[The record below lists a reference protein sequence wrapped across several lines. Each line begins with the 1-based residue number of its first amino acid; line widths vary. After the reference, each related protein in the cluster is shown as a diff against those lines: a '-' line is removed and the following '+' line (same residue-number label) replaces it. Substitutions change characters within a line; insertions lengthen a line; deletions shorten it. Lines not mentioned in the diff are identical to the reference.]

1 MIFACVENTEESLY
15 NRNIK
20 KKEIWDGSNMEH
32 NRYKEKVRLAIYN
45 KDQERAEHF
54 HQDIELLYVMEG
66 GLDVTMGE
74 QVVSMRPEDIL
85 VINANK
91 KHSLNGTENV
101 LFAQF
106 TIEYHMVSDVFQ
118 TMNVIFWCDST
129 KGDNERYEKL
139 RSVIKKLLNYH
150 LSSGGNVANFGYIGL
165 CYRVLDLLSG
175 YFLVQTADKEKMDE
189 QDKFDERIQQINN
202 YIRANYNQPISLKE
216 LSEKLFLSNGY
227 LSRFF
232 KKNYGM
238 NFAEYLTN
246 IRLFHAV
253 DDLLYTSTPITV
265 IAYDNGFASVAVFNK
280 AFKKAYGETPSQLRK
295 KNKEQKADQ
304 QPQQNQSEI
313 EARLEQFLMTNQKEQ
328 KEETPVKNMHHHH
341 SVMETK
347 HLKNYWGKTLNM
359 GMAEDLLKSNIQE
372 HIILLKEILNVE
384 YIRICNPFTKGLL
397 IDSDQEDE
405 KYNFTKLD
413 EILDFLTRH
422 GLKPHIEMGPKPR
435 MITYNVQNMLVE
447 GGRDVDFQEPEKWKH
462 LLHAM
467 LRHLVHRYGSTE
479 VNQWRMELWFNE
491 NKWDSE
497 EGFEQ
502 YFQLFDILASTVRE
516 FSDQMAVG
524 GCGIRADYQEDRR
537 KSFYREWSQQRQQP
551 DFFSLI
557 VFPYDR
563 GEEKQDHYS
572 KRCTD
577 NEGVM
582 HRILTEKAFLTEN
595 GMGEIPLYITEW
607 NLTISARNAMNDASF
622 KGAYII
628 KNILDVYGQ
637 VGDMAYWIGSDCAL
651 EYYDSNELL
660 FGGTGLLTKDGIL
673 KPACFAFEFLTRLY
687 SQYIGKGSN
696 YLISTD
702 GHDSYGIIC
711 HNQRAL
717 GYNYYFT
724 KEDEMD
730 REHMWKY
737 FEERDELELHIQL
750 DDVANGNYQIKF
762 YRIGEQ
768 SGSVMNIW
776 QDMDFEPELSRNDI
790 KYFRR
795 MCEPK
800 LAIQKQDVKEHMLKL
815 HIPMVANEIVFVR
828 VRRLV

>member
-1 MIFACVENTEESLY
+1 M
-15 NRNIK
+15 
-20 KKEIWDGSNMEH
+20 DH
-32 NRYKEKVRLAIYN
+32 NRYKEKVRMVIFN
-45 KDQERAEHF
+45 KDQERSEHF

-66 GLDVTMGE
+66 NLTVTLGE
-74 QVVSMRPEDIL
+74 QVVNMQPEDIL

-91 KHSLNGTENV
+91 KHALNGTENV

-106 TIEYHMVSDVFQ
+106 SIEYNMVSDVFK

-129 KGDNERYEKL
+129 KGNNERYEKL
-139 RSVIKKLLNYH
+139 REVIKKVLNHH
-150 LSSGGNVANFGYIGL
+150 LSSGGNVASFAYIGL
-165 CYRVLDLLSG
+165 CYHILDLLSS
-175 YFLVQTADKEKMDE
+175 YFLVQTADKEKVDE

-232 KKNYGM
+232 KRNYGM

-253 DDLLYTSTPITV
+253 DDLLYTSTPITM
-265 IAYDNGFASVAVFNK
+265 IAYDNGFTSVAVFNK
-280 AFKKAYGETPSQLRK
+280 AFKKAYGETPSQLRR
-295 KNKEQKADQ
+295 KNKEQKEKL

-313 EARLEQFLMTNQKEQ
+313 EARLEQYLMSNQREQ
-328 KEETPVKNMHHHH
+328 KEVMVVDKLKNRH
-341 SVMETK
+341 SVRDTQP
-347 HLKNYWGKTLNM
+347 LKNYWGNTLNI
-359 GMAEDLLKSNIQE
+359 GMAEDLLKSGIQE
-372 HIILLKEILNVE
+372 HIILLKEILNVK
-384 YIRICNPFTKGLL
+384 YIRFCNLFTKPLL
-397 IDSDQEDE
+397 IDSNQGNG

-413 EILDFLTRH
+413 EILDFLIRQ
-422 GLKPHIEMGPKPR
+422 GLKPHIEMGSKPR

-447 GGRDVDFQEPEKWKH
+447 GSRDVEFQDPDKWEH
-462 LLHAM
+462 LLDAM
-467 LRHLVHRYGSTE
+467 MRHLVNRYGREE

-491 NKWDSE
+491 NKWDSAD
-497 EGFEQ
+497 GFDQ
-502 YFQLFDILASTVRE
+502 YIQLFDILASTVRKYSE
-516 FSDQMAVG
+516 QMEVG

-537 KSFYREWSQQRQQP
+537 KSFYQAWSKQKQQP
-551 DFFSLI
+551 DFMSVI

-563 GEEKQDHYS
+563 GEERKDHYS

-582 HRILTEKAFLTEN
+582 HRIQTEKVFLSEN

-607 NLTISARNAMNDASF
+607 NLTISARNAMNDSAF

-628 KNILDVYGQ
+628 KNILDVYGD
-637 VGDMAYWIGSDCAL
+637 VDDMAYWIGSDRAS

-660 FGGTGLLTKDGIL
+660 FGGTGLITKDGVL
-673 KPACFAFEFLTRLY
+673 KPAGFAFEFMTRLY
-687 SQYIGKGSN
+687 SQYVGKGSN

-702 GHDSYGIIC
+702 GHDAYGIVC

-724 KEDEMD
+724 KENEID
-730 REHMWKY
+730 RAHMWKY
-737 FEERDELELHIQL
+737 FEDRDELELELQL
-750 DDVANGNYQIKF
+750 DDVTNGSYQIKS
-762 YRIGEQ
+762 YRISRQ
-768 SGSVMNIW
+768 NGSVLNIW
-776 QDMDFEPELSRNDI
+776 EDMDFEPELSRNDI

-800 LAIQKQDVKEHMLKL
+800 LTIQKMEVTDHQLKL
-815 HIPMVANEIVFVR
+815 HIPMLQNEIVFVR
-828 VRRLV
+828 VRLLV